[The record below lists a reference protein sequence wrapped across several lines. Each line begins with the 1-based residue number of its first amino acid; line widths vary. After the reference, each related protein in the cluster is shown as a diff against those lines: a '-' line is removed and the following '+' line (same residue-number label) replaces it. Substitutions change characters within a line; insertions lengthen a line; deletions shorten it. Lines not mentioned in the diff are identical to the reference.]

1 MTKIL
6 SHYLDILNLEI
17 RIGNAKSSFKED
29 NWSIIYAETWESYE
43 PLLIYNGDLLTTNYI
58 SLFSGPVRVQDE
70 DSMKQ
75 WVKEKAPAMPYK
87 LAQCFLWYA

>member
-1 MTKIL
+1 M
-6 SHYLDILNLEI
+6 DILNLEI
-17 RIGNAKSSFKED
+17 RIGNAKRFFKED
-29 NWSIIYAETWESYE
+29 NWSIIYAETGVSDE

-58 SLFSGPVRVQDE
+58 ALFSGPVRVQDE

-87 LAQCFLWYA
+87 LAQCFLWYAKYRDN